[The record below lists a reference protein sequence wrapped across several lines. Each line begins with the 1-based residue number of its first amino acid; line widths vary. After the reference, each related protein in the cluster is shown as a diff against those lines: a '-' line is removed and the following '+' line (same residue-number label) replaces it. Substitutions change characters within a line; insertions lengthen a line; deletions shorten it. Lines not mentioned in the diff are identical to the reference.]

1 MKFAYELLTADGK
14 LERGSMDAASEG
26 DARRQLTRQGQTLL
40 ELRTAE
46 ARVGGGRIPP
56 DTLLLA
62 FTELATL
69 LRSGLGIAES
79 IASIAAAHRED
90 ALGAPLEALGRSIG
104 QGKSFAESM
113 AGAGLPL
120 PAYFLQLAR
129 AGEMTGRLAD
139 SLDEA
144 SAQFSYE
151 RELATELRNA
161 LIYPAV
167 LVASGV
173 LAVGMM
179 FAFVVPRFAGLLE
192 GTQDLPWLAR
202 AVLVG
207 GQFVNG
213 HALLLSCLVGAAAA
227 GATLAA
233 RRPRVRDM
241 LLEWLAGLPLVG
253 GWLLESATASWA
265 ALLGALLGQGVP
277 MLDALELASDGVRPA
292 SRRRRLQAATRAVR
306 GGLALSRALEE
317 QGALSTTAYNLLRT
331 GERAGQLPEMLK
343 SLAALSARSGRNR
356 MKRVL
361 LLIEPLAILLIGGAI
376 GTIVLGI
383 VLAITSL
390 SDIPV

>member
-1 MKFAYELLTADGK
+1 VKFAYELLTADGK
-14 LERGSMDAASEG
+14 LERGTLEAASEG
-26 DARRQLTRQGQTLL
+26 DARRQLTRQGHTLL
-40 ELRTAE
+40 GLKAGG
-46 ARVGGGRIPP
+46 ARAGGGRIPP
-56 DTLLLA
+56 DALLLA

-79 IASIAAAHRED
+79 VASIAAAHEGD
-90 ALGAPLEALGRSIG
+90 ALAGALETLGRAIS
-104 QGKSFAESM
+104 QGKPFAD
-113 AGAGLPL
+113 ALATAALPL

-144 SAQFSYE
+144 IAQFAYE

-167 LVASGV
+167 LVATGV

-179 FAFVVPRFAGLLE
+179 FAFVVPRFAGLLKDAE
-192 GTQDLPWLAR
+192 NLPWLAW
-202 AVLVG
+202 AVLSG
-207 GQFVNG
+207 GEFVNRN
-213 HALLLSCLVGAAAA
+213 ALLLLLAAVALAAATA
-227 GATLAA
+227 WAL
-233 RRPRVRDM
+233 RRPRVREA
-241 LLEWLAGLPLVG
+241 LLERLAGAPIVG
-253 GWLLESATASWA
+253 AWLLESATASWA

-277 MLDALELASDGVRPA
+277 MLDALELASDGVRLG
-292 SRRRRLQAATRAVR
+292 SRRRRLQAAARAVK
-306 GGLALSRALEE
+306 GGLALSKALEE
-317 QGALSTTAYNLLRT
+317 QGALSPTAYNLLRT

-361 LLIEPLAILLIGGAI
+361 LLIEPLAILLIGAAI

-390 SDIPV
+390 SDIPI